1 MTNEATNL
9 PGPRSPWA
17 GKAVQFADIE
27 QELSILWKIS
37 ADNMRTGQNSGVR
50 TSVLNLIICAPDIE
64 SAERAS
70 KLLRALASTHLAR
83 VAVVILDET
92 IPSAS
97 VSSWITLRCFS
108 MLSDLMRHCFEQIT
122 LITTGSASRSIAH
135 ILQPLIKPELPTYLW
150 WLGDPPAE
158 STISFKGLVEIS
170 NRVIVDST
178 SFFHPEQDI
187 LTLASFCQETP
198 DCAISDMNWGRITPW
213 RQLIAQF
220 FDVMDYRPYLSGVTS
235 IEIEH
240 AAAPLAM
247 PIRSAEGDVS
257 PNPSCALL
265 LAAWLKGS
273 LNWSLSPRAASAAQR
288 DPATGTYHWILER
301 ATAANGAHPVG
312 APRAKTGKL
321 SAPETVTIDIRPQA
335 QSHMRPGSICLVRL
349 LSNAEGKRA
358 TFTINREGDPDHVL
372 TSVELTQETR
382 PQRTVSL
389 AAAHKESELLREELE
404 ILGHDFLFEETLQE
418 VAALL
423 R

>member
-1 MTNEATNL
+1 MTNEAINML
-9 PGPRSPWA
+9 GPRSLWA

-50 TSVLNLIICAPDIE
+50 TSVLNLVICTPDIE

-92 IPSAS
+92 IPATA
-97 VSSWITLRCFS
+97 VSTWITLRCFS

-122 LITTGSASRSIAH
+122 LITTGAASRSIAR
-135 ILQPLIKPELPTYLW
+135 ILPPLLKPELPSYLW
-150 WLGDPPAE
+150 WLGDPPTDSAA
-158 STISFKGLVEIS
+158 SFKGLVEIS
-170 NRVIVDST
+170 NRIFVDST

-187 LTLASFCQETP
+187 LTLAELCQEMP

-220 FDVMDYRPYLSGVTS
+220 FDAPDYRQYLSGVTS

-240 AAAPLAM
+240 AAAPLAT
-247 PIRSAEGDVS
+247 PIRSEEGDVS

-265 LAAWLKGS
+265 LASWLKGS
-273 LNWSLSPRAASAAQR
+273 LGWSISPQSAATARR
-288 DPATGTYHWILER
+288 DTATGTYHWVVER
-301 ATAANGAHPVG
+301 TGAANSAHPVG
-312 APRAKTGKL
+312 ALRARTGKL
-321 SAPETVTIDIRPQA
+321 NTPGTVAIDIRPQV
-335 QSHMRPGSICLVRL
+335 QSHMRPGSICMVRL
-349 LSNAEGKRA
+349 MSSIEGKRA
-358 TFTINREGDPDHVL
+358 TFTIDREGDPDHVL
-372 TSVELTQETR
+372 TSVELTGETR

-389 AAAHKESELLREELE
+389 TATQKESELLREELE
-404 ILGHDFLFEETLQE
+404 ILGHDFLYEETLQG
-418 VAALL
+418 VADLL

>member
-1 MTNEATNL
+1 MTNEATNM

-27 QELSILWKIS
+27 QELSILWRIS

-50 TSVLNLIICAPDIE
+50 TSVLNLVICAPDIE

-83 VAVVILDET
+83 VAVIILDET
-92 IPSAS
+92 IPSTS
-97 VSSWITLRCFS
+97 VSTWITLRCFS
-108 MLSDLMRHCFEQIT
+108 MLSDMMRHCFEQIT
-122 LITTGSASRSIAH
+122 LITTGAASRSIAR

-150 WLGDPPAE
+150 WLGDPPAD
-158 STISFKGLVEIS
+158 SATSFKGLVETS

-187 LTLASFCQETP
+187 LTLAALCQEMP

-220 FDVMDYRPYLSGVTS
+220 FDVLDYRQYLSGVTS

-240 AAAPLAM
+240 AAAPLAA
-247 PIRSAEGDVS
+247 PIRSEEGDVS

-273 LNWSLSPRAASAAQR
+273 LNWSINPQAAAAARR
-288 DPATGTYHWILER
+288 DTATGTYHWLLER
-301 ATAANGAHPVG
+301 ASTANGAQPVG
-312 APRAKTGKL
+312 APRARVGKPGA
-321 SAPETVTIDIRPQA
+321 SEAVTIDIRPQI

-349 LSNAEGKRA
+349 VSSVEGKRA
-358 TFTINREGDPDHVL
+358 TFTIDREGDPDLVL
-372 TSVELTQETR
+372 TSVELTRETR

-418 VAALL
+418 VATLL
-423 R
+423 Q

>member
-9 PGPRSPWA
+9 LGPRSPWA
-17 GKAVQFADIE
+17 GKAVQFADVE

-50 TSVLNLIICAPDIE
+50 TSVLNLVICAPDIE

-92 IPSAS
+92 ISAAA
-97 VSSWITLRCFS
+97 VSTWITLRCFS
-108 MLSDLMRHCFEQIT
+108 VISDLMRHCFEQIT
-122 LITTGSASRSIAH
+122 LVTTGAASRSIAR
-135 ILQPLIKPELPTYLW
+135 ILQPLLKPELPTYLW
-150 WLGDPPAE
+150 WLGDPPTE
-158 STISFKGLVEIS
+158 GTTSFKGLVEIS
-170 NRVIVDST
+170 DRVIVDST

-187 LTLASFCQETP
+187 FTLAELCQEMP

-220 FDVMDYRPYLSGVTS
+220 FDAQDYRQYLSGVTS

-265 LAAWLKGS
+265 LAAWLKRS
-273 LNWSLSPRAASAAQR
+273 LNWSINARATPDARR
-288 DPATGTYHWILER
+288 DTATGTYHWVVER
-301 ATAANGAHPVG
+301 ASAANGVQPVG
-312 APRAKTGKL
+312 TSRARAGKPGT
-321 SAPETVTIDIRPQA
+321 SEAVTIDIRPQV

-349 LSNAEGKRA
+349 ISNIEGKRA
-358 TFTINREGDPDHVL
+358 TFTIDREGDPDHVL
-372 TSVELTQETR
+372 TSVELTGETR

-389 AAAHKESELLREELE
+389 TATYKESELLREEME
-404 ILGHDFLFEETLQE
+404 ILSHDFLYEETLQE

-423 R
+423 Q